1 MPIKEPTV
9 RSTSKNARRAR
20 KRLPADTPVVT
31 VRVDDHRDG
40 TVHAL
45 FASPDGKQWKAYAYW
60 PEPEQETPG
69 IPIHWEADGSIVLD
83 GVVVSGPPDHVD
95 PLGVEEVPSLD
106 RGPDD
111 HPVEDGGE
119 HRTLTLEP

>member
-1 MPIKEPTV
+1 M
-9 RSTSKNARRAR
+9 RRGR
-20 KRLPADTPVVT
+20 RRLPTGQVVVT

-40 TVHAL
+40 TVYASM
-45 FASPDGKQWKAYAYW
+45 ASPDGERWKAYAYW

-95 PLGVEEVPSLD
+95 PVGVEAVAASH
-106 RGPDD
+106 RGAND
-111 HPVEDGGE
+111 HSIEHGGEDGS
-119 HRTLTLEP
+119 LTIES